1 MDYCLRTRVC
11 RVEGLLRCHN
21 TVFLHLIMLPYCYM
35 IIFCVT
41 MILSY

>member
-1 MDYCLRTRVC
+1 MDYGLRTWVC
-11 RVEGLLRCHN
+11 RVEGLLRYHN
-21 TVFLHLIMLPYCYM
+21 TFFHLIMLPYCYM